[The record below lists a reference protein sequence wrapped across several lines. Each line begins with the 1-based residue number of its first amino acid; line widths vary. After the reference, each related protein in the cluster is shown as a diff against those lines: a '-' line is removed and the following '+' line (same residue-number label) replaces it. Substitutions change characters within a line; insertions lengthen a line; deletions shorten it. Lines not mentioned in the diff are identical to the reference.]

1 MKVAMVTPMSPESA
15 IADVMIQAV
24 PELSVW
30 WDLEVW
36 CPSESRTRQ
45 CPVPVRSY
53 DHADSDVLNTLARY
67 DLVVYVLGD
76 SPWHARILPLS
87 QRLPGLVVL
96 HDASLTNL
104 VRHSAIERDEFGS
117 LLQRVESEFGLEH
130 AETLRIARNVPGSD
144 EWLRFCAQV
153 PLLEIATE
161 HSLGVVV
168 HSEWHAR
175 LVDGRTMG
183 AVTVAPLPV
192 PSTRV
197 GFDRNESPA
206 AARLLQSLPDDA
218 VLLVTVGSVNANR
231 RIDLLL
237 QAIADDDVLSARV
250 HLWAVGPADDEA
262 RAELL
267 QRARTL
273 GLQDQFAV
281 AGRVTDAL
289 LHEIL
294 ERADIAAALRDPV
307 LEGQSASV
315 LTQLLSGT
323 PVVVFDHGHYS
334 ELPDDVAVK
343 VDPSEARAGVR
354 AALRL
359 LVDDEDERARRGERA
374 RNWVLDSRSGAD
386 YAAALLEA
394 GERAMATRPFAHL
407 TADLGAHLRR
417 LGLQKEP
424 AAVEA
429 VSDLAFELFDL
440 A

>member
-36 CPSESRTRQ
+36 CPSESSTRQ

-53 DHADSDVLNTLARY
+53 DHADSDVLNALARY

-76 SPWHARILPLS
+76 SPWHTRILPLS

-104 VRHSAIERDEFGS
+104 VRHSAIERDEFES
-117 LLQRVESEFGLEH
+117 LLWRVAKESGLEH
-130 AETLRIARNVPGSD
+130 AETLRAARNIGGSD

-161 HSLGVVV
+161 QSLGVVV

-175 LVDGRTMG
+175 LVDGCTLG
-183 AVTVAPLPV
+183 DVTVAPLPV
-192 PSTRV
+192 PSMRL
-197 GFDRNESPA
+197 GFDKNQNPA
-206 AARLLQSLPDDA
+206 SSRLLHGLPADDI
-218 VLLVTVGSVNANR
+218 LLVTVGSVNANR

-237 QAIADDDVLSARV
+237 QAIADDDVLTARV

-262 RAELL
+262 SAELL
-267 QRARTL
+267 QLARAL
-273 GLQDQFAV
+273 GLKDRFVV

-343 VDPSEARAGVR
+343 VDPAEARAGVR

-359 LVDDEDERARRGERA
+359 LVDDEGERARRGERA
-374 RNWVLDSRSGAD
+374 RNWVLDSRSAAG
-386 YAAALLEA
+386 YAAALLAA
-394 GERAMATRPFAHL
+394 GERALATKPLAHL
-407 TADLGAHLRR
+407 SADLGTHLRR

-424 AAVEA
+424 AAVQA